1 MVKQFGNAELHRKE
15 NFALVALNP
24 KIYSMATIFSAAYVL
39 LDRAFVVI
47 DGTHDQIVVSM
58 QPLQGKDLRSLV
70 QQFNSQLINYSVNA
84 AESKKTERIRN
95 ELIKRALLTQ
105 NK

>member
-1 MVKQFGNAELHRKE
+1 MVKQFGNAELHEKE

-24 KIYSMATIFSAAYVL
+24 GIFSLPVIFSAAYVL
-39 LDRAFVVI
+39 LDKAFIVI
-47 DGTHDQIVVSM
+47 DGSIDQIVVSM
-58 QPLQGKDLRSLV
+58 QPKEGKNLRSLV
-70 QQFNSQLINYSVNA
+70 QQFNGQLINYSVNA

-105 NK
+105 SK

>member
-1 MVKQFGNAELHRKE
+1 MIRQFGNAELHEKE

-39 LDRAFVVI
+39 LDKAFIVV
-47 DGTHDQIVVSM
+47 DGSIDQIVVSM
-58 QPLQGKDLRSLV
+58 QPKEGKNLRSLV

-95 ELIKRALLTQ
+95 ELVKRALLTQ
-105 NK
+105 SR